1 MSVHRYLRAV
11 GFSNIEK
18 REQLQ
23 EIIGEVVTKTVL
35 QETRPEMEQSIRQL
49 GHHATKDFV
58 ADGND
63 RLYAELCLDFAK
75 MRVSVYVEKSIRK
88 MSFYMNIIFL
98 I

>member
-63 RLYAELCLDFAK
+63 RLY
-75 MRVSVYVEKSIRK
+75 VYVEKSIRK